1 VNLSTPTPISLIEH
15 ELSTIPCIIFH
26 LVTSS
31 SAVDRLTYALKVQFN
46 FSQGH
51 GKGASVQLAYH
62 SITWGGVVGHA
73 QGVTSAKDLYYLA
86 YGSMEQAVRDIA
98 AAGYTGTEMFD
109 GNLAAYADRPDEL
122 RGLLSD
128 NGVELVSVYTGAGF
142 VYPDVLPDELD
153 KVRRACELAATFGA
167 SRLVVGG
174 GARRAAA
181 TPASDYDRLAAA
193 LDEVH
198 DLASAHGLVAS
209 YHPHLSTIVE
219 SPEELEQLLPR
230 TQIGFCPDT
239 AHLAAGGGDPAAVIR
254 RYRDRL
260 ALVHLKDVRLD
271 PLEFLPLGQGSLDFA
286 DILSAVRETGYD
298 SWLIVELDSYAGD
311 PLEAAK
317 ISKAYL
323 EQLLSSRAP
332 DPATTSPS
340 R

>member
-1 VNLSTPTPISLIEH
+1 
-15 ELSTIPCIIFH
+15 
-26 LVTSS
+26 
-31 SAVDRLTYALKVQFN
+31 
-46 FSQGH
+46 
-51 GKGASVQLAYH
+51 
-62 SITWGGVVGHA
+62 
-73 QGVTSAKDLYYLA
+73 
-86 YGSMEQAVRDIA
+86 
-98 AAGYTGTEMFD
+98 
-109 GNLAAYADRPDEL
+109 
-122 RGLLSD
+122 
-128 NGVELVSVYTGAGF
+128 
-142 VYPDVLPDELD
+142 
-153 KVRRACELAATFGA
+153 
-167 SRLVVGG
+167 
-174 GARRAAA
+174 
-181 TPASDYDRLAAA
+181 
-193 LDEVH
+193 
-198 DLASAHGLVAS
+198 
-209 YHPHLSTIVE
+209 LSTIVE

-271 PLEFLPLGQGSLDFA
+271 PVEFLPLGQGSLDFA

>member
-1 VNLSTPTPISLIEH
+1 
-15 ELSTIPCIIFH
+15 
-26 LVTSS
+26 
-31 SAVDRLTYALKVQFN
+31 
-46 FSQGH
+46 
-51 GKGASVQLAYH
+51 VQLGYH

-73 QGVTSAKDLYYLA
+73 QGVTSAKDLYYLT

-98 AAGYTGTEMFD
+98 AAGYAGTEMFD
-109 GNLAAYADRPDEL
+109 GNLAAYADHPDEL
-122 RGLLSD
+122 RGLLAD

-167 SRLVVGG
+167 ERLVVGG
-174 GARRAAA
+174 GARRAAGTSA
-181 TPASDYDRLAAA
+181 EDYDRLAGA

-198 DLASAHGLVAS
+198 ELARQHGLVAS

-239 AHLAAGGGDPAAVIR
+239 AHLAAGGGDPAALIR
-254 RYRDRL
+254 RYPDRIVH
-260 ALVHLKDVRLD
+260 VHLKDVALD
-271 PLEFLPLGQGSLDFA
+271 PLEFRPLGQGSLDFS
-286 DILSAVRETGYD
+286 DILSAVREASYD

-311 PLEAAK
+311 PLQAAK

-323 EQLLSSRAP
+323 DQLLTMQVA
-332 DPATTSPS
+332 
-340 R
+340 

>member
-1 VNLSTPTPISLIEH
+1 
-15 ELSTIPCIIFH
+15 
-26 LVTSS
+26 
-31 SAVDRLTYALKVQFN
+31 LTYALKVQFN

-298 SWLIVELDSYAGD
+298 SWLIVELDSYVGD